1 MTSTN
6 NEQLIELVSNA
17 QMAFFNGQYHEAFN
31 LAQEAIKLDENC
43 ADAYQCAGDA
53 YMSLGQKLQCNC
65 LHIIIILLGV
75 VVKYNCIN
83 SDYY

>member
-31 LAQEAIKLDENC
+31 LAQEAIKLDGTVFES
-43 ADAYQCAGDA
+43 GI
-53 YMSLGQKLQCNC
+53 SLSL
-65 LHIIIILLGV
+65 
-75 VVKYNCIN
+75 
-83 SDYY
+83 

>member
-53 YMSLGQKLQCNC
+53 YMFL
-65 LHIIIILLGV
+65 
-75 VVKYNCIN
+75 
-83 SDYY
+83 

>member
-1 MTSTN
+1 MVKVTSTN
-6 NEQLIELVSNA
+6 NEQLIELISNA

-53 YMSLGQKLQCNC
+53 YMSLGHYLK
-65 LHIIIILLGV
+65 V
-75 VVKYNCIN
+75 VYP
-83 SDYY
+83 